1 MTDYGTAKADD
12 WETATRP
19 VRGDVLDPHT
29 FWLPVSDC
37 AIAAANRNNRMESR
51 RWLARAGS
59 RLRYWRRNLGV
70 DVPEESVPQN
80 LDPQKQ
86 IAEAIRLIL
95 EAIDMQEF
103 PPQAARALA
112 AAEAHI
118 RTVWE
123 LP

>member
-19 VRGDVLDPHT
+19 WTVVVLDPRAR
-29 FWLPVSDC
+29 WLPVSDC
-37 AIAAANRNNRMESR
+37 AMAAANRDNRMESR
-51 RWLARAGS
+51 RWLAHAGS

-70 DVPEESVPQN
+70 EVPEESVPQD
-80 LDPQKQ
+80 LVPQRQ

-95 EAIDMQEF
+95 EAIDMQDF
-103 PPQAARALA
+103 PPHAARALA